1 MKGYVFLFP
10 FLNIPAF
17 PTLGIRWM
25 NEGINIT
32 LTELIK
38 QLERAWPAKVR
49 PWGEQPV
56 GTRGGRW
63 RLRGLWGRKETSS
76 CPTRGVCG
84 VSRGQRKKV
93 HSQLLRDSL
102 SPPSGHPPLVGSE
115 GAQEIRALSPY
126 LLHENPAM
134 CPGARTGQW
143 WQMTLGKSLESV
155 ITSHS

>member
-1 MKGYVFLFP
+1 MALQGQ
-10 FLNIPAF
+10 A
-17 PTLGIRWM
+17 LGRAASGD
-25 NEGINIT
+25 EGW
-32 LTELIK
+32 EV
-38 QLERAWPAKVR
+38 EAA
-49 PWGEQPV
+49 
-56 GTRGGRW
+56 
-63 RLRGLWGRKETSS
+63 WGRKETSP

-84 VSRGQRKKV
+84 VGRGQRKKV
-93 HSQLLRDSL
+93 HSQLLRDGL

-115 GAQEIRALSPY
+115 GAQEIRVLSPY